1 VPGPKGLPYLGNL
14 LDIDRDSPIEG
25 FMRMARE
32 YGPIFRLPTP
42 AGVRLM
48 ISDPVMGDEVCD
60 DERYDKKI
68 AAGLK
73 SIQSSVAGGGLF
85 SSDTE
90 NPLWHRRHED
100 RMGAVL
106 IPSLH
111 RDRGVWGEDAEEWNP
126 DHMSSE
132 RVAALPPNAYKPF
145 GTGQRACIGRQF
157 ALQEA
162 TLVLGMLLQRF
173 VDYLDYEL
181 RTRGGAARPLV
192 LLVHRQIDRRTA
204 ASWVPPVAGR

>member
-1 VPGPKGLPYLGNL
+1 MVQTIDVDAVPGPKGLPYLGNL

-32 YGPIFRLPTP
+32 YGPIFRLSTP

-48 ISDPVMGDEVCD
+48 ISDPVMVDEVCD

-90 NPLWHRRHED
+90 NPLWHRAHTILMPPFSGQAMRDYMPKMLDLADQLMDKWSRLNPDED
-100 RMGAVL
+100 VDVDPLATRVRRAAAL
-106 IPSLH
+106 IEYC
-111 RDRGVWGEDAEEWNP
+111 RDRVL
-126 DHMSSE
+126 
-132 RVAALPPNAYKPF
+132 AA
-145 GTGQRACIGRQF
+145 RQ
-157 ALQEA
+157 AVDEA
-162 TLVLGMLLQRF
+162 T
-173 VDYLDYEL
+173 DDLD
-181 RTRGGAARPLV
+181 G
-192 LLVHRQIDRRTA
+192 D
-204 ASWVPPVAGR
+204 